1 MLSFCAS
8 NHENSPSILFK
19 KMTYLSDVELPAA
32 MQFFFMMYF
41 VSELKKAMWIVQL
54 FIVMIVQY
62 VEDDEGKS
70 DVLLHISLMW

>member
-8 NHENSPSILFK
+8 NHENSPSILSK

-41 VSELKKAMWIVQL
+41 VSELKKAM
-54 FIVMIVQY
+54 
-62 VEDDEGKS
+62 
-70 DVLLHISLMW
+70 